1 MKCPVC
7 KTPDLLMAERQ
18 SIEIDYCPTCRGV
31 WLDRGELDKL
41 IARET
46 GEVRPDVQN
55 DVRNDARANAPAD
68 GRPDRHAPR
77 GRDGGWPRDARADD
91 DRHRHGGQRRKRSV
105 FDLFDFD

>member
-41 IARET
+41 IARDT
-46 GEVRPDVQN
+46 GEAPPRRADPPA
-55 DVRNDARANAPAD
+55 RRDAHDHD
-68 GRPDRHAPR
+68 GW
-77 GRDGGWPRDARADD
+77 GRDGRSYD
-91 DRHRHGGQRRKRSV
+91 DRHRHDGRRRKKSM

>member
-7 KTPDLLMAERQ
+7 KSPDLLMAERQ

-46 GEVRPDVQN
+46 GD
-55 DVRNDARANAPAD
+55 APARRD
-68 GRPDRHAPR
+68 DPPAQHAASAPR
-77 GRDGGWPRDARADD
+77 GRDDGWGRDGRSRDGR
-91 DRHRHGGQRRKRSV
+91 DRHDGRRRKKSV

>member
-46 GEVRPDVQN
+46 GAAPPR
-55 DVRNDARANAPAD
+55 RDAAPAQHD
-68 GRPDRHAPR
+68 AQEPR
-77 GRDGGWPRDARADD
+77 GRDDGWGRDGRSHGRY
-91 DRHRHGGQRRKRSV
+91 RHDGQRRKQSV

>member
-7 KTPDLLMAERQ
+7 KTPDLLMAERR

-46 GEVRPDVQN
+46 GDAPPRRDERPVQH
-55 DVRNDARANAPAD
+55 DAQAL
-68 GRPDRHAPR
+68 R
-77 GRDGGWPRDARADD
+77 GRDDGCGRDGRSHD
-91 DRHRHGGQRRKRSV
+91 DRYRHDGRRRKKSV

>member
-46 GEVRPDVQN
+46 GEVRPE
-55 DVRNDARANAPAD
+55 VRHDARANAPAD